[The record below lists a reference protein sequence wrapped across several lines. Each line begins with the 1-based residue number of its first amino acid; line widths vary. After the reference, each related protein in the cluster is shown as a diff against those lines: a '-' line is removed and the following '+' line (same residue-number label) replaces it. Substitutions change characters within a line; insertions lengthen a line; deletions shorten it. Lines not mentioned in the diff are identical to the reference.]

1 MTRASWSLKEF
12 QQALRMKRRGASCAD
27 IASALGRST
36 AAIET
41 KFRSF
46 ASVKCIMPRTSEVT
60 TVAIEG
66 QAEQVV
72 VSSRDLTSVICGDPP
87 VGHSAFDRRGGRP
100 PTGGSEFTALRRSG
114 ARIGAYAFR
123 EYRCD
128 IDPHGLIAESDR

>member
-100 PTGGSEFTALRRSG
+100 PTGGSESRH
-114 ARIGAYAFR
+114 Y
-123 EYRCD
+123 EEVV
-128 IDPHGLIAESDR
+128 PGLGPTLFANIAAISTHTD